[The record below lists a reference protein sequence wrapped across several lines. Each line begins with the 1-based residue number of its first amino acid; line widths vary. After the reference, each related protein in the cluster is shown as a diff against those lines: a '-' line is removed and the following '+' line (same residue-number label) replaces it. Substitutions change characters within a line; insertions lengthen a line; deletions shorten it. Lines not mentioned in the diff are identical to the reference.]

1 MLKNY
6 FIVAWRNLKKNRLTS
21 FINISGLT
29 ISICICLLITL
40 FIHDEINYDTFEK
53 DFGRVYRAE
62 QAGLNGGVIQYWAA
76 SPGPLKDLLLDKF
89 PEVES
94 AARLLPSPF
103 AFINVGDKKF
113 KEENCFLADSTIF
126 EVLGL
131 TLVQGDPSKAL
142 SEPNSVV
149 LTETMAARL
158 FGQQNAMHQTLTIN
172 STDLKVT
179 GILKDLPPNSHLQ
192 FTSLRSM
199 EMLSNSGNGAILQNW
214 GANAIYTYVRLK
226 KGANPSLMPDKISE
240 ALLKEQVIQ
249 KKSDIT
255 YHFHEISKI
264 HLDGNIEKEITQNSS
279 WIFIYI
285 FVTVGILILLLAS
298 INYINLTTSRSI
310 ERSREIGVRKTLG
323 AFKKNLIA
331 QFITES
337 VLITLLSYAIALLVT
352 FIMLPAFNSITGKHL
367 SLLAVINPFF
377 ILVSAG
383 IIIFIGILAGIYP
396 AFIISSFDPVNTL
409 KGIVN
414 TNIQSR
420 FSFGLRKGL
429 VIFQF
434 VVSAFLVVSS
444 LVVIKQITYMFDK
457 PLGYSKENVMV
468 LPAYK
473 LTDAMLVKMK
483 NELETDLQIKGVSAT
498 SAVPGKRVMIGG
510 VKFGEKEPG
519 SIRTMFVDM
528 EFLKAMH
535 MEILKGR
542 DFNENISSDTAE
554 AAVVNEAAVKQFEL
568 KNPVGSDVQ
577 IDFARATKK
586 CKIIGVVKDFHYGS
600 LHNSIE
606 PVVLSLYPFYTS
618 IVIKYEGDVEQVKKA
633 AATAWNHI
641 YPDELF
647 TYTVLEDDLKTLY
660 RSETTSKELLII
672 FTILA
677 IIIASMGLF
686 GLIFFSNTLRRKEIG
701 IRKVLGADNGAIVY
715 LLSKEYI
722 FLIVISLAFSL
733 PLSGYA
739 LHKWLNNF
747 AYRTDISLTVFLSG
761 TIITLVIAFV
771 TVFMQGM
778 QAALSSPV
786 KNLRTE

>member
-6 FIVAWRNLKKNRLTS
+6 FIVAWRNLRKNRLTS

-29 ISICICLLITL
+29 ISICICLLIAL
-40 FIHDEINYDTFEK
+40 FIHDETNYDTFEK
-53 DFGRVYRAE
+53 DSDRVYRLE
-62 QAGLNGGVIQYWAA
+62 QSAMNNGALQRWAA
-76 SPGPLKDLLLDKF
+76 SPGPLKDLLLGKF

-94 AARLLPSPF
+94 VTRLLPSTF
-103 AFINVGDKKF
+103 AFINVGNKKF
-113 KEENCFLADSTIF
+113 KEENCFMADSTVF
-126 EVLGL
+126 DVLGL
-131 TLVQGDPSKAL
+131 TLVQGNPSKAL

-149 LTETMAARL
+149 LSETMASRL
-158 FGQQNAMHQTLTIN
+158 FGQQNAMNQILVFN
-172 STDLKVT
+172 STNLKVT
-179 GILKDLPPNSHLQ
+179 GILKDMPPNSHLQ
-192 FTSLRSM
+192 FTTLRSL
-199 EMLSNSGNGAILQNW
+199 EIFSNSGSGALLQNW
-214 GANAIYTYVRLK
+214 GANVIYTYVKLK
-226 KGANPSLMPDKISE
+226 KGTDVSQLPDKISDV
-240 ALLKEQVIQ
+240 LLKEGILQ
-249 KKSDIT
+249 KKTDIT
-255 YHFHEISKI
+255 YNFHELSKI

-285 FVTVGILILLLAS
+285 FITVGILILLLAS

-310 ERSREIGVRKTLG
+310 ERSKEIGVRKTLG

-337 VLITLLSYAIALLVT
+337 VLITLLSYIFALIVT
-352 FIMLPAFNSITGKHL
+352 FVMLPAFNSVTGKHL
-367 SLLAVINPFF
+367 SLLAIVNPFF

-383 IIIFIGILAGIYP
+383 IIIFIGVLAGIYP

-429 VIFQF
+429 VVFQF
-434 VVSAFLVVSS
+434 IVSAFLVVSS
-444 LVVIKQITYMFDK
+444 LVVIRQITYMFDK

-473 LTDAMLVKMK
+473 LTGDMLNKIK
-483 NELETDLQIKGVSAT
+483 NELKASPQIKGISAT

-510 VKFGEKEPG
+510 VKFGEKETS
-519 SIRTMFVDM
+519 SIRTMFADM
-528 EFLKAMH
+528 DFMKTMH

-542 DFNENISSDTAE
+542 DFNENISGDTAE
-554 AAVVNEAAVKQFEL
+554 AAIINEAAVKQFDL
-568 KNPVGSDVQ
+568 KNPVGAEVEIGVSTVN
-577 IDFARATKK
+577 KK

-600 LHNSIE
+600 LHNTIE
-606 PVVLSLYPFYTS
+606 PLIISVYPFYTS
-618 IVIKYEGDVEQVKKA
+618 IVIKYEGDVEKVKKDA
-633 AATAWNHI
+633 SLAWSHI

-647 TYTVLEDDLKTLY
+647 TYSILEDDMKTLY
-660 RSETTSKELLII
+660 KSETTLKELLII
-672 FTILA
+672 FTTLA

-701 IRKVLGADNGAIVY
+701 IRKVLGAENATIVY

-722 FLIVISLAFSL
+722 VLIVISLAFSL

-739 LHKWLNNF
+739 LHRWLNNF

-761 TIITLVIAFV
+761 TIITLLIAFV

-778 QAALSSPV
+778 QAAISSPV